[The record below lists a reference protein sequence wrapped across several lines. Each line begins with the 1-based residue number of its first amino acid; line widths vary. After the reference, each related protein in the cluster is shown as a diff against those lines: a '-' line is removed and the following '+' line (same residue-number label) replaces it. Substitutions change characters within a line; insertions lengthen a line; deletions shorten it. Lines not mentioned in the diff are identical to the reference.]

1 LDLRAGVFIHPD
13 FALLIAVFDAYN
25 AGVWSNPAW
34 EDHRKIFYTL
44 RSMDAEKVA
53 KLLAAHLIESRLR
66 LLKSIISGKHSL
78 RARGIL
84 IS

>member
-1 LDLRAGVFIHPD
+1 MLTMP
-13 FALLIAVFDAYN
+13 
-25 AGVWSNPAW
+25 GVWSNPAR
-34 EDHRKIFYTL
+34 EEHRKIFYTL

-53 KLLAAHLIESRLR
+53 ELLAAHLIESRLR
-66 LLKSIISGKHSL
+66 LLESIISGKHSL